1 VYVNVNVTRYSHSP
15 IQDHKRNIEFG
26 IALKVLP
33 LPEYAHEFS
42 IAIYDFK
49 VYGGALAVSSKV

>member
-1 VYVNVNVTRYSHSP
+1 MKDY
-15 IQDHKRNIEFG
+15 KRNIEFG
-26 IALKVLP
+26 IALEVLP